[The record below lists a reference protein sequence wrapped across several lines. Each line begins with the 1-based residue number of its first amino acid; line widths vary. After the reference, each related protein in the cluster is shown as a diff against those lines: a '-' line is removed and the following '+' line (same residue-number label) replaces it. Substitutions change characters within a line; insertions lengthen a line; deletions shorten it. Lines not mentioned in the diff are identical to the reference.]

1 METRVKR
8 EQLNRPRDRNKFQNI
23 LKWDFRPFYCEQLA
37 VCVDAGD
44 GPDLCAAD
52 AQGRGVC
59 GSMLGFPSGF
69 LPEKG
74 HLYRLAFLKLSQHF
88 RQRLQFVFGQDGAGD
103 QKCFSRLLIDDL
115 FVAG

>member
-44 GPDLCAAD
+44 CPDLCVAD
-52 AQGRGVC
+52 A
-59 GSMLGFPSGF
+59 
-69 LPEKG
+69 
-74 HLYRLAFLKLSQHF
+74 
-88 RQRLQFVFGQDGAGD
+88 
-103 QKCFSRLLIDDL
+103 
-115 FVAG
+115 